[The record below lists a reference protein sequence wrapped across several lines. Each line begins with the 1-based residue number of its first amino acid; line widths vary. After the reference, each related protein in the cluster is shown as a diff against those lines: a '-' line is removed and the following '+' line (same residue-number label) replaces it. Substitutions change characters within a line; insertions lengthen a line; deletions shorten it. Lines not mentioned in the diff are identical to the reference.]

1 MVWVR
6 AFCVCMLRTL
16 KVEEMMNSLPPHQS
30 PVGAATSDAAPHAHP
45 GSFAALAHAQQARLQ
60 QTSSRACGIPRERS
74 AVELYELDR

>member
-30 PVGAATSDAAPHAHP
+30 PVGAATSDVAPHAHP
-45 GSFAALAHAQQARLQ
+45 DSFAALAHARQARLQ
-60 QTSSRACGIPRERS
+60 QER
-74 AVELYELDR
+74 D